1 MEKQIDHQFSNVLM
15 PFIDLESYA
24 INLHVYSKEIWL
36 PNKNAT
42 RFKGINFGIHGILT
56 ISKWKVTGFHDISE
70 KAVVFNHMTTHAQ
83 LFLKPSTCTFRHI

>member
-1 MEKQIDHQFSNVLM
+1 MEKQIDHQFSNVFKRVLM

-24 INLHVYSKEIWL
+24 INLHVYSKEMWL

-56 ISKWKVTGFHDISE
+56 ISKWKKLLVFMISL
-70 KAVVFNHMTTHAQ
+70 KTQ
-83 LFLKPSTCTFRHI
+83 LYLIL

>member
-1 MEKQIDHQFSNVLM
+1 MEKQIDHQFSNVFKRVLM

-24 INLHVYSKEIWL
+24 INLHVYSKEMWL

-56 ISKWKVTGFHDISE
+56 SKWKSDWFS
-70 KAVVFNHMTTHAQ
+70 
-83 LFLKPSTCTFRHI
+83 